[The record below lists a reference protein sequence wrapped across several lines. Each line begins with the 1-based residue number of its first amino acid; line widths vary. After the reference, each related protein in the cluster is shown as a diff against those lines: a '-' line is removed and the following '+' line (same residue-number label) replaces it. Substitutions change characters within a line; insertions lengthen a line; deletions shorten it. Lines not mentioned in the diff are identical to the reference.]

1 VNKLEAIILDQHDR
15 VKAARE
21 NPVSVLEEA
30 KGEILAIATL
40 ELVEEILSDRT
51 LSPHREGM
59 SINATLREIDD
70 PRALGNRAIK
80 SIQTG
85 HGLVRLGFLQDN
97 QGYSGGIVISG
108 DDRHVF
114 GNSMSFGCISDN
126 DPIQEAIG
134 DTFYPP
140 MMWAKALRAEAYKN
154 RPESAREMPV
164 AIYLSKLGLSLGAFT
179 NACGDVIG
187 ATGFMPGE
195 RLSGDWGGQ
204 EIQDHI
210 TSEPIE
216 AFRLSG
222 LCDQAAL
229 DPDLLLST
237 PEFSQEVLESD
248 GSLN

>member
-97 QGYSGGIVISG
+97 QG
-108 DDRHVF
+108 
-114 GNSMSFGCISDN
+114 SMSFGCISDN